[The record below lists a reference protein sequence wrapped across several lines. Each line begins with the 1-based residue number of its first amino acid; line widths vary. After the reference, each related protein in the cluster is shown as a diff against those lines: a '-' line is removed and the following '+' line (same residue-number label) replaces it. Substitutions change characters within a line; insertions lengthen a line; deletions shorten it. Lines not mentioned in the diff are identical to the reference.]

1 MQVTG
6 SERAGHE
13 WQKLSIDWSFLRQG
27 PGSVQGTDWIP
38 KGSRM
43 VGILVTSKGINK
55 GNTKYN
61 S

>member
-1 MQVTG
+1 M
-6 SERAGHE
+6 
-13 WQKLSIDWSFLRQG
+13 SIDWSFLRQG

-38 KGSRM
+38 KGSRVGGV

-55 GNTKYN
+55 GNTQYN